1 MSYTYNIKHTSPNWV
16 VSGPPFCF
24 VIGVFDV
31 INDRLHN
38 IMVHKRTSHTTRGK
52 IIILTNLNDIVKLL
66 TPHVSTACIIDR
78 MYTMYKKLKCVNP
91 QYYRYFSWTM
101 SKTPAV

>member
-1 MSYTYNIKHTSPNWV
+1 MSYKYNIIHTSPNWV

-38 IMVHKRTSHTTRGK
+38 IMIHKRTSHTTYGK

-78 MYTMYKKLKCVNP
+78 IYNVQKIKVCKTTILKILFLDNE
-91 QYYRYFSWTM
+91 
-101 SKTPAV
+101 